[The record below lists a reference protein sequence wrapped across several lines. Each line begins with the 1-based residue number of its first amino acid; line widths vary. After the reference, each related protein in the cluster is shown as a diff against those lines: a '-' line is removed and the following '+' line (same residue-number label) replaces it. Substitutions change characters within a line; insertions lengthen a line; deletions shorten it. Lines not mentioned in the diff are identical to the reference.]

1 MKTSKPEE
9 RFACLIREFF
19 LRRLIQQRNASPQTV
34 AAYRD
39 TFRLLLT
46 FARDRCAKPPERM
59 TLADLDSRFVLSFLD
74 YLENERRNT
83 IRSRNARL
91 AAIRSF
97 MRFAALQESVSLPTA
112 HQVLAIPFKRC
123 DKPLLGYLTRE
134 QVDALLHAPDPGT
147 WTGQRDRALLMT
159 MYNTGARVSETVGM
173 TVADLHMDAGASIRI
188 RGKGRKERT
197 IPIWPRTTRQLRR
210 WLPRIDSRADKPL
223 FPGRSGAPLTRSA
236 VAQRFH
242 RALKIASSTCTGFT
256 ARRVSP
262 HTLRHSTAM
271 HMLQSGVDLTVIAL
285 WLGHENPST
294 THGYVEADI
303 TMKQKALAAVR
314 PPGTHATRYRP
325 PDRLLQFL
333 QNL

>member
-1 MKTSKPEE
+1 MKSSKPEE
-9 RFACLIREFF
+9 RFASLVQEFF
-19 LRRLIQQRNASPQTV
+19 LQRLVQQRNASPQTV

-46 FARDRCAKPPERM
+46 FARDRCAKPPERF
-59 TLADLDSRFVLSFLD
+59 TLADLDSSLVLSFLN
-74 YLENERRNT
+74 YLENERRNS

-97 MRFAALQESVSLPTA
+97 MRFAALQDSVSLPTV

-134 QVDALLHAPDPGT
+134 QVDALLDAPDAGT
-147 WTGQRDRALLMT
+147 WTGQRDRALFMT

-173 TVADLHMDAGASIRI
+173 TVADLNMEAAASIRI
-188 RGKGRKERT
+188 RGKGRKERA
-197 IPIWPRTTRQLRR
+197 IPIWPRTTRQLRQ
-210 WLPRIDSRADKPL
+210 WLPRIDCRPDKPL
-223 FPGRSGAPLTRSA
+223 FPGRSGAPMTRSA
-236 VAQRFH
+236 IAQRLK
-242 RALKIASSTCTGFT
+242 RALKIASSVCTGLT
-256 ARRVSP
+256 ARRISP

-285 WLGHENPST
+285 WLGHESPST
-294 THGYVEADI
+294 THGYVEADL
-303 TMKQKALAAVR
+303 TMKQRALSTLR
-314 PPGTHATRYRP
+314 PPGTRSPRYRP
-325 PDRLLQFL
+325 PDRLLEFL

>member
-9 RFACLIREFF
+9 RFAWLIREFF
-19 LRRLIQQRNASPQTV
+19 LQRLTQQRNASPQTV

-46 FARDRCAKPPERM
+46 FARDRCAKPPERF
-59 TLADLDSRFVLSFLD
+59 TLADLDSRFVLSFLN

-97 MRFAALQESVSLPTA
+97 MRFAALQEPVSLSTV

-123 DKPLLGYLTRE
+123 DKPLVGYLTRE
-134 QVDALLHAPDPGT
+134 QVDALLDAPDPGT
-147 WTGQRDRALLMT
+147 WTGHRDRALLMT

-173 TVADLHMDAGASIRI
+173 TVADLNMEAGASIRI

-197 IPIWPRTTRQLRR
+197 IPIWPRTTRQLRQ
-210 WLPRIDSRADKPL
+210 WLPRIDSRPDKPL
-223 FPGRSGAPLTRSA
+223 FPGRSGAPMTRSA
-236 VAQRFH
+236 VAQRLN
-242 RALKIASSTCTGFT
+242 RALKVASSTCTGLT
-256 ARRVSP
+256 ARRISP

-294 THGYVEADI
+294 THGYVEADL
-303 TMKQKALAAVR
+303 TMKQKALSAVR
-314 PPGTHATRYRP
+314 PPGTRSTRYRP
-325 PDRLLQFL
+325 PDRLLEFL

>member
-1 MKTSKPEE
+1 MNTSKPEE
-9 RFACLIREFF
+9 RFAWLIREFF
-19 LRRLIQQRNASPQTV
+19 LQRLTQQRNASPQTV

-46 FARDRCAKPPERM
+46 FARDRYARPPERF
-59 TLADLDSRFVLSFLD
+59 TLPDLNSRFVLSFLD
-74 YLENERRNT
+74 YLENERHNT

-97 MRFAALQESVSLPTA
+97 LRFAALHESVSLPTV

-123 DKPLLGYLTRE
+123 DKPVLGYLTRE
-134 QVDALLHAPDPGT
+134 QVEALLNAPDLAT

-159 MYNTGARVSETVGM
+159 MYNTGARVSETIGMRVG
-173 TVADLHMDAGASIRI
+173 DLNVDGGASIRI

-197 IPIWPRTTRQLRR
+197 IPIWPRTTRQLRQ
-210 WLPRIDSRADKPL
+210 WLTRIDSRPDKPL
-223 FPGRSGAPLTRSA
+223 FPGRFGAPMTRSA
-236 VAQRFH
+236 VAQRLD
-242 RALKIASSTCTGFT
+242 RARKIASSTCASLT

-271 HMLQSGVDLTVIAL
+271 HMLQAGVDLTVIAL
-285 WLGHENPST
+285 WLGHESPST
-294 THGYVEADI
+294 THGYVEADL
-303 TMKQKALAAVR
+303 TMKQNALNAVR
-314 PPGTHATRYRP
+314 PPGTRSARYRP